1 MDEALTIN
9 AAKES
14 GKRMVSLLGL
24 SAHPVG
30 VRFIMGKECIRGG
43 AEKLSRHRY
52 CQALMKARRGS
63 DVVLDGEELSC
74 PAAAAA
80 FGFRQLPNGLQSGQ
94 GLVGFGIVSDEKVG
108 ERMFRYMPK
117 LEPGSVS
124 QLHLFPL
131 DKAEYV
137 PDIVVVEDEVEKLM
151 WIVLAYLHAMN
162 GERVMGS
169 TSVLQALCVDATI
182 VPYIDKRLNFG
193 YGCYGC
199 RDATDIG
206 PNEAVL
212 GFPVHVLPGI
222 TSHLEFLTS
231 KAIPTSRCKRALK
244 VLQDEDSKRAS
255 VEHRL

>member
-14 GKRMVSLLGL
+14 GERMVSLLGL
-24 SAHPVG
+24 SAPPVG
-30 VRFIMGKECIRGG
+30 VRFITGKEYATGG
-43 AEKLSRHRY
+43 AKKLSRHRY

-63 DVVLDGEELSC
+63 NVTLDGEELSC

-80 FGFRQLPNGLQSGQ
+80 FGFRPLPKGLQSGQ
-94 GLVGFGIVSDEKVG
+94 GLVGFGIVSDHKVG

-117 LEPGSVS
+117 LEPGSVL

-131 DKAEYV
+131 DKAQYI
-137 PDIVVVEDEVEKLM
+137 PDVVVVEDEIEKLM
-151 WIVLAYLHAMN
+151 WIVLAYLHATN
-162 GERVMGS
+162 GERVMAS
-169 TSVLQALCVDATI
+169 TSVLQAVCVDATI

-206 PNEAVL
+206 PNETVL
-212 GFPVHVLPGI
+212 GFPGHMLPGI
-222 TSHLEFLTS
+222 MSHLEFLTG
-231 KAIPTSRCKRALK
+231 KAIPASRCKRAWQA
-244 VLQDEDSKRAS
+244 LQHEDSNRTS
-255 VEHRL
+255 VENRL